1 MTKTNFEIENY
12 KDIKNY
18 IHNYLGLTKEEVN
31 EKLTEALGHTPFQV
45 FVGALIG
52 VLVGAII

>member
-18 IHNYLGLTKEEVN
+18 IHNYLGLTKEEVR
-31 EKLTEALGHTPFQV
+31 EMALEVVKNTVKKRSRQV
-45 FVGALIG
+45 S
-52 VLVGAII
+52 